1 MRIVDIPADNLR
13 RDGLTTLF
21 RTDAEPNLM
30 PVENIRIEQGFV
42 EESNVDLTEQ
52 MVALLEVT
60 RAYSA
65 NQKVVQTN
73 DSLLQK
79 AVNEIAKV

>member
-1 MRIVDIPADNLR
+1 
-13 RDGLTTLF
+13 
-21 RTDAEPNLM
+21 M